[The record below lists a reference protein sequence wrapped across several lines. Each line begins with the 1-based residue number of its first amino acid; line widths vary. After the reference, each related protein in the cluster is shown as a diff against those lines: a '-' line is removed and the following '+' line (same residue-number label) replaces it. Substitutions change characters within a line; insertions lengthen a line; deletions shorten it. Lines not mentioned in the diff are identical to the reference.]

1 MKGLRILCLHGF
13 RGSADTLRRQLAP
26 LAGSLDDLVE
36 FVYVDAP
43 SLGAGGFGWWRA
55 VAAGTT
61 ADQMDAGVGRG
72 MKRYE
77 GWQRT
82 RDAIATVFARQGPF
96 DGVFGFSQG
105 AALAALLVGLRSRGR
120 RLGNGPVGATTGVL
134 SLDAPL
140 DFDFAVMVGGFVSAD
155 ADLAKLYAERASYD
169 LPSAHIIGRSDSAV
183 PRVASLMLASKFTN
197 PLLLEHE
204 GGHIISTAP
213 EIRQGFRTF
222 LEEMRSRNKLRM
234 VAQPRT

>member
-26 LAGSLDDLVE
+26 LADSLDDLVE

-61 ADQMDAGVGRG
+61 AD
-72 MKRYE
+72 
-77 GWQRT
+77 
-82 RDAIATVFARQGPF
+82 
-96 DGVFGFSQG
+96 
-105 AALAALLVGLRSRGR
+105 SRGR

-134 SLDAPL
+134 SLAEPL